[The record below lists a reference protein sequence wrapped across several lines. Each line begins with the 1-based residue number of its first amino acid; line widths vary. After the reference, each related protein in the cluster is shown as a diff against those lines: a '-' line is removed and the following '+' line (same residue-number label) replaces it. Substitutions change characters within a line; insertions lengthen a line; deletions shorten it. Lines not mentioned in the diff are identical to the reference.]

1 MFLWISSIL
10 ASPIV
15 LSVFTQNYPINFLA
29 YHLDTRLA
37 GVGWIDAVAK
47 THHLSYHPLMGF
59 AVLYPSYAGLTSLFL
74 AAVRSILSVDS
85 SA

>member
-1 MFLWISSIL
+1 
-10 ASPIV
+10 
-15 LSVFTQNYPINFLA
+15 
-29 YHLDTRLA
+29 
-37 GVGWIDAVAK
+37 VAK